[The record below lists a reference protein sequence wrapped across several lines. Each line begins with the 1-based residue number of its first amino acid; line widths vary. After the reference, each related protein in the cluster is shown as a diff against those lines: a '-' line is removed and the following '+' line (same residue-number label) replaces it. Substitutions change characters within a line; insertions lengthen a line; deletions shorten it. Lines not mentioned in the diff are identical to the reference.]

1 MNNDIK
7 ELNELLDKM
16 VKVQEHLDRPS
27 FLKKIIYV
35 VGGICAVAFIALI
48 CTFIYKKDF
57 SIEAIFA
64 TLLAFFS
71 IFISIFFYFK
81 ADQTSNRFYDS
92 SYKFMKDISVTL
104 GKIEERF
111 GEKLNSLNEKV
122 SHLDLKTI
130 EADEEIQDKT
140 DDRIEII
147 NQLLNKA
154 NIDEEEKERFR
165 IQIAEKDKEIE
176 RLRVYRDKAR
186 REAMQLRR
194 KIQDFDEE
202 NDQENQLSDM
212 FLKRLL
218 ETQDVSKL
226 SKSSIHALQ
235 KLGVVGDDG
244 EVDNHAIL
252 RELRRRS

>member
-1 MNNDIK
+1 M
-7 ELNELLDKM
+7 
-16 VKVQEHLDRPS
+16 
-27 FLKKIIYV
+27 
-35 VGGICAVAFIALI
+35 
-48 CTFIYKKDF
+48 
-57 SIEAIFA
+57 
-64 TLLAFFS
+64 
-71 IFISIFFYFK
+71 
-81 ADQTSNRFYDS
+81 
-92 SYKFMKDISVTL
+92 
-104 GKIEERF
+104 
-111 GEKLNSLNEKV
+111 
-122 SHLDLKTI
+122 
-130 EADEEIQDKT
+130 
-140 DDRIEII
+140 
-147 NQLLNKA
+147 
-154 NIDEEEKERFR
+154 
-165 IQIAEKDKEIE
+165 
-176 RLRVYRDKAR
+176 RVYRDKAR

>member
-1 MNNDIK
+1 
-7 ELNELLDKM
+7 
-16 VKVQEHLDRPS
+16 
-27 FLKKIIYV
+27 
-35 VGGICAVAFIALI
+35 
-48 CTFIYKKDF
+48 
-57 SIEAIFA
+57 
-64 TLLAFFS
+64 
-71 IFISIFFYFK
+71 
-81 ADQTSNRFYDS
+81 
-92 SYKFMKDISVTL
+92 MKDISVTL

-140 DDRIEII
+140 DDRIKII

-154 NIDEEEKERFR
+154 NIDEEEKEKFR

-176 RLRVYRDKAR
+176 RLRVYRDNAR

-202 NDQENQLSDM
+202 NNQENQLSDM
-212 FLKRLL
+212 FLRRLL
-218 ETQDVSKL
+218 ETQDVSGL

-244 EVDNHAIL
+244 EVDNRAIL